1 MFSYITPH
9 SKFFSNISE
18 APSLIQKQ
26 MGISAHIWIMSFSTH
41 LWASQVTLCR
51 NHKRLGFN
59 PWVGK
64 IPWRRA
70 WQSAPVFLPGESHGQ
85 MSLAGYSS
93 WGRKESDMTEVTYPH
108 AHTHTYGRMGR
119 WTGLLHWVHWP
130 VRHFQGTWYIA
141 GRKMLACKLLTFWL
155 KERLNK

>member
-1 MFSYITPH
+1 MFSYITLH

-41 LWASQVTLCR
+41 LWASQVALCR

-85 MSLAGYSS
+85 VSLAGYSS
-93 WGRKESDMTEVTYPH
+93 WGCKESDMTEVTYLH
-108 AHTHTYGRMGR
+108 AHTHTHI
-119 WTGLLHWVHWP
+119 WTDGQMDGGPSLGTLTCQALSRYWVYSREEN
-130 VRHFQGTWYIA
+130 VGI
-141 GRKMLACKLLTFWL
+141 
-155 KERLNK
+155 